1 MEKKRKSLYY
11 IIVSAILH
19 LVVPRAKT
27 VFEVPPGDEPVVF
40 VSNHASINGPLMM
53 TFYFSRK
60 CRIWAIA
67 ESLDKVHTRSYAF
80 HDVLVG
86 DGKKSFRFWKFVAG
100 IVKVMLPPI
109 LIYNTIT
116 VYRDRRILS
125 TLRNSTEALM
135 NGYDIVIFGEST
147 ERYSEYVNEIQP
159 GFVSL
164 GRMYYKQT
172 GKRLR
177 FYPVYLNKE
186 NRLISVGSP
195 IVFDPDMDGEEFRK
209 KTCTFIR
216 DGIDRLGRSMKPH
229 KIIPFLPQNWYD
241 TYGERFEHDVAG
253 YWHMIDTD
261 PRFY

>member
-1 MEKKRKSLYY
+1 MEEKRKSVYY
-11 IIVSAILH
+11 KIVSAILH

-27 VFEVPPGDEPVVF
+27 VFEVPPGNEPVVF

-86 DGKKSFRFWKFVAG
+86 DGKNSFRFWKFVAG

-116 VYRDRRILS
+116 VYRDRRILE
-125 TLRNSTEALM
+125 TFRNSTDALKQ
-135 NGYDIVIFGEST
+135 GYDIIVFGEST

-159 GFVSL
+159 GFVGL

-172 GKRLR
+172 GKRLK

-195 IVFDPDMDGEEFRK
+195 IEFDPDMDGEEFRK

-229 KIIPFLPQNWYD
+229 KIIPFLPQDWYD